1 MAEPLPPALVTSQR
15 LGQSLGS
22 SVLLGEA
29 PLNFLLASS
38 EHHGTLAGLWGAGNR
53 VLNTEL
59 GVLREVGRHSDTPSC
74 FKAVC
79 DRGTGRGGTQCD
91 EPLTAS
97 IGKAGA
103 SGVHGARG
111 GCGAGAGLGVF
122 QPPWPV
128 MPGWALLYAPRS
140 PPHPCSSRPPVSQGS
155 LQSLSGG
162 ETGWCPAHRRA
173 TALCWEP
180 GLGLLPA
187 SCTSRCLN
195 SLWFYAKYES
205 TPFISKNL
213 TLLAEASLK
222 SPQVQ
227 WVSGGRRRSAPAV
240 PHLRAEPGLLVYSP
254 AVLHTLHTSCLLRQ
268 IPRGQQSVSGA

>member
-1 MAEPLPPALVTSQR
+1 MAEPPPPALVTSQR
-15 LGQSLGS
+15 LRQSLGS

-59 GVLREVGRHSDTPSC
+59 GVLREVGCRSDTPSC

-79 DRGTGRGGTQCD
+79 DGGTGQGGTQRD
-91 EPLTAS
+91 EPLMAS

-103 SGVHGARG
+103 SGVHGAWGGRG
-111 GCGAGAGLGVF
+111 TSAGLGVF
-122 QPPWPV
+122 QTPWPV
-128 MPGWALLYAPRS
+128 MPGWALFYAPRS
-140 PPHPCSSRPPVSQGS
+140 PPHPCSSSPAVSRGS
-155 LQSLSGG
+155 LQSWSGG
-162 ETGWCPAHRRA
+162 ETSWCPAHSRA
-173 TALCWEP
+173 AAPRWEP
-180 GLGLLPA
+180 GLGFLPA
-187 SCTSRCLN
+187 SCTRCCLN

-227 WVSGGRRRSAPAV
+227 WVAGGRRKSAPAV
-240 PHLRAEPGLLVYSP
+240 PHLWAEPGLLSCSP
-254 AVLHTLHTSCLLRQ
+254 AVLHTLHASCLLRQ
-268 IPRGQQSVSGA
+268 ILRGQ